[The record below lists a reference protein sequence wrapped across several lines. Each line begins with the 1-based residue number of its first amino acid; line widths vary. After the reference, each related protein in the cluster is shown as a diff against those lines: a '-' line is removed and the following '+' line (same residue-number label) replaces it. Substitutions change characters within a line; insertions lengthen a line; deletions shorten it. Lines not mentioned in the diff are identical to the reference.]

1 MIFKHYSVSE
11 SSGELNAQ
19 IANLWFNNSGESP
32 ENLHP
37 YPFPDRAK
45 AAGPESTFWDPLI
58 QKEFGKKRRGKVS
71 LIFPVLL

>member
-11 SSGELNAQ
+11 SSGELINTQ

-32 ENLHP
+32 ENLPP
-37 YPFPDRAK
+37 YKFPDLAQ

-58 QKEFGKKRRGKVS
+58 QKEFGQ
-71 LIFPVLL
+71 